1 MSDERQA
8 SPGALVAKT
17 LQSDGF
23 QTKIQQALPPGLSK
37 DRFTRAAITAIQ
49 KNPSIVE
56 GEKSSLYSA
65 LVESAQVGL
74 MCDGK
79 QAALVIFNTNAAG
92 KGQPARWV
100 KKVQFMPMVGGI
112 ILNLGR
118 VGATVDS
125 QVVHAN
131 DEFNVEFGDDPK
143 IHHRPA
149 SLGTDRGE
157 MIGAY
162 AIITKDGVKY
172 REVMD
177 KAQIE
182 AVRAQSKAKESLMWT
197 QFASEGWRKTVLR
210 RCSKRVP
217 IVDEIVARTLEAD
230 DKTFSFDE
238 DEMPPVDPESV
249 VSEQESENPAPPV
262 ASEKKPA
269 STTAR
274 PRALAAALAQDE
286 DDYPPPDNEVF

>member
-1 MSDERQA
+1 MSDERA
-8 SPGALVAKT
+8 SPGSQVVTVLKSDAFQ
-17 LQSDGF
+17 QSI
-23 QTKIQQALPPGLSK
+23 TQALPPGITK

-49 KNPSIVE
+49 KNPGIVE
-56 GEKSSLYSA
+56 GDKNSLYSS

-74 MCDGK
+74 LCDSK
-79 QAALVIFNTNAAG
+79 QAALVIYNTNVG
-92 KGQPARWV
+92 TKQQPRWI

-131 DEFNVEFGDDPK
+131 DDFNVEFGDEPR
-143 IHHRPA
+143 IVHRPA
-149 SLGTDRGE
+149 TLGTERGE

-182 AVRAQSKAKESLMWT
+182 AVRAQSKAKDSLMWT

-217 IVDEIVARTLEAD
+217 IVDEIVAKTLEAD
-230 DKTFSFDE
+230 DKNFTFDE
-238 DEMPPVDPESV
+238 EEMPPVDPETV
-249 VSEQESENPAPPV
+249 VATQEESENPAPKEPAV
-262 ASEKKPA
+262 TAPKPS
-269 STTAR
+269 STPR
-274 PRALAAALAQDE
+274 PRPLAAAMAQHE
-286 DDYPPPDNEVF
+286 EEYPPPDPEVF